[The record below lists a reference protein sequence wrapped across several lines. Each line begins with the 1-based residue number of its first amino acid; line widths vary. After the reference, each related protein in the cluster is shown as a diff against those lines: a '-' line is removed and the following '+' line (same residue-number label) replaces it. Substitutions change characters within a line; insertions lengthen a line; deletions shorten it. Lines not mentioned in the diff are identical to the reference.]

1 MGKFKRIL
9 EPGLNFLIP
18 FLDRVGYVQSLK
30 ELAVDIPKQ
39 TAVTLGKLSTLLNYN
54 YFLKNKIHYFRQCNS
69 KYWWCTVFASQWSL
83 LS

>member
-30 ELAVDIPKQ
+30 ELAIDIPKQ
-39 TAVTLGKLSTLLNYN
+39 SAVTLGK
-54 YFLKNKIHYFRQCNS
+54 NK
-69 KYWWCTVFASQWSL
+69 L
-83 LS
+83 

>member
-30 ELAVDIPKQ
+30 ELAIDIPKQ
-39 TAVTLGKLSTLLNYN
+39 SAVTLGQNKV
-54 YFLKNKIHYFRQCNS
+54 YFIINLKIFI
-69 KYWWCTVFASQWSL
+69 L
-83 LS
+83 

>member
-54 YFLKNKIHYFRQCNS
+54 YFLKNKIHYFR
-69 KYWWCTVFASQWSL
+69 
-83 LS
+83 